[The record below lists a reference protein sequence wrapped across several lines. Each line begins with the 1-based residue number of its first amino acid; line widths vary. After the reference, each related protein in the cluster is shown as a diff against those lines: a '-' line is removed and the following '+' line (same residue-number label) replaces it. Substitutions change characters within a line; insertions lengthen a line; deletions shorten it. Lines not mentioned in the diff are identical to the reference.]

1 MASQDRGVRSREP
14 ENVATQSQEGFA
26 VLQECLIGGD
36 AQQSRQERRLR
47 RRSLAISTLL
57 QAVVVLTIVAIP
69 FFGKVERIAL
79 AGYTPMPPYH
89 PYGGVVHERPAT
101 PAPRLGERPTLCFLC
116 PPAHPR
122 NPSSG
127 GNQRTSDGLDLPG
140 DNDTWGENTG
150 EPCPGCINIV
160 GNTQVPKPPPGPD
173 KPAIVHVTHLDPA
186 MLIERIEPAYPP
198 LARQIRRNGRV
209 ELHAIISTDGRIESL
224 EVVSGDVLFY
234 QSAIDAVRRWR
245 YRPTVLNGLPVKVD
259 TYITVLYT
267 MQG

>member
-1 MASQDRGVRSREP
+1 MSSQDRGVPSRET

-26 VLQECLIGGD
+26 VLRECLIGGD

-69 FFGKVERIAL
+69 FFGKVERIAM
-79 AGYTPMPPYH
+79 ADYTPIPPYH
-89 PYGGVVHERPAT
+89 PYGGVARERT
-101 PAPRLGERPTLCFLC
+101 VTLAPRVGEKPTMCFLC

-127 GNQRTSDGLDLPG
+127 GNQRPSDGLDSSG
-140 DNDTWGENTG
+140 ENDAMGENTG
-150 EPCPGCINIV
+150 GPCPGCINIV
-160 GNTQVPKPPPGPD
+160 GNTQVPQPPPGTD

-198 LARQIRRNGRV
+198 LTRQIRRNGRV

-224 EVVSGDVLFY
+224 EVVSGDALFY

-245 YRPTVLNGLPVKVD
+245 YRPTILNGLPVKVD
-259 TYITVLYT
+259 TYITVIYT